1 MSISTP
7 FIRRPIATS
16 LLTTAILLAGLVV
29 FPLLPV
35 APLPNV
41 EFPTLVVSA
50 SYPGASPETMASTV
64 ATPLETEFGQM
75 LPGLAQMTSTS
86 VLGSTQIT
94 LQFDLSTDIKSE
106 ATMVLEAINAA
117 QGSLPKAMPN
127 PPTFR
132 ETNPSDAPILI
143 LSMQSDQ
150 APITQVDDYAEN
162 LVAQQ
167 LSQLQGV
174 GQVLVGGQQTPAIR
188 VQVDPARLASMGMT
202 LEDVRTVLTNAT
214 VDDPKGSINGSQRSY
229 TIYANDQLTKAE
241 PYNNIIIGYRNGA
254 AIRIGDI
261 GHAVDGPQND
271 QLAAWTN
278 GKRGILL
285 LVFKQANANVITT
298 ADSVKAKLPELEN
311 NIPPNIHMSVVS
323 DRTLTIR
330 ASVGDVEFTLLL
342 AVGLVVMVI
351 FLFLRNLW
359 ATIIPSITIPVALA
373 GTLGAMYLCGF
384 SLDNL
389 SLMGLTIA
397 VGFVV
402 DDAIVMLEN
411 IFRYIEGGMKPLDAA
426 IKGAGEI
433 GFTIVSISFS
443 LIAVFIP
450 LLLMGG
456 IVGRLFREFAICV
469 SMTIVISALVSLT
482 LTPMMA
488 SRFLSSEAHEHG
500 RIYNCIEQ
508 AFAATIRFYERTLDI
523 ALRFRFVTLL
533 VFLATVSLS
542 VLLYVVI
549 PKGFFPDQDT
559 GILIGTT
566 DAAQDV
572 SYDAM
577 ATLQQQVNSI
587 VQADPAVA
595 SVVAS
600 VGAGAGGQTANNGRM
615 YITLKPWDQRKDTAF
630 QVIRRIDQKMQAVP
644 GIRLFLQAVQDV
656 RVGGRVSRTQYQ
668 YTLQDAKADELNTWA
683 PKILDKLRSLPQLAD
698 VTSDQEDA
706 GTTETLTYDRDQAA
720 RFGVQPATIDNILYD
735 AFGQREVAQYFTG
748 NKAYYV
754 ILEALPDQ
762 QGQLSTLQKLYV
774 TSSGGQAV
782 PLSTLVH
789 ETSVPVQP
797 VGMNHQ
803 SQFPAVTISFNLQ
816 GSTAL
821 GEAVTAIERTESAD
835 GRAGDGARLV
845 PGNRAGVSDLAQHRA
860 VSDRGGPGHRLHH
873 PRHTVRKLH
882 PAADDIVHPA
892 VGRRRRAA
900 DPAGVRLPAH
910 RDRVDRHHSAD
921 RHREEERHHDGRLRH
936 QRRTA
941 RRAVTDGGNSAG
953 LSAALPADSD
963 DDHGGIAQRRAAD
976 AGRRRG
982 IGTAQAARFRDGR
995 RSGVEPGAHAVHDAG
1010 DLPLPG
1016 SAATLDSAT
1025 PCAKRAEACGDH
1037 GEFERRRSGLS
1048 RPGGTFDGDRAGPPY
1063 AGFPAAGELS
1073 PDAAALCSPCAQGR
1087 TAAQPVRSEPAV
1099 AGLP

>member
-16 LLTTAILLAGLVV
+16 LLTAAVLLAGLVA

-41 EFPTLVVSA
+41 EFPTLAVTA
-50 SYPGASPETMASTV
+50 NYPGASPETMASTV
-64 ATPLETEFGQM
+64 ATPLETEFGEM

-94 LQFDLSTDIKSE
+94 LQFDLGTDIKAE

-117 QGSLPKAMPN
+117 EGSLPKNLPN

-132 ETNPSDAPILI
+132 ETNPSDAPIMI

-150 APITQVDDYAEN
+150 APITEVDDYAEN

-188 VQVDPARLASMGMT
+188 VQVDPAKLASMGMT

-214 VDDPKGSINGSQRSY
+214 VDNPKGSINGPQQSF

-261 GHAVDGPQND
+261 GRAVDGPQND
-271 QLAAWTN
+271 QLRAWTD
-278 GKRGILL
+278 GKPAILL

-298 ADSVKAKLPELEN
+298 ADSVKAKLPSLEN
-311 NIPPNIHMSVVS
+311 NIPPTIHMSVVS

-330 ASVGDVEFTLLL
+330 ASVSDVEFTLTL
-342 AVGLVVMVI
+342 AIVLVVMVI
-351 FLFLRNLW
+351 FVFLRNVW
-359 ATIIPSITIPVALA
+359 ATIIPSVTIPVALA
-373 GTLGAMYLCGF
+373 GTLGAMYVCGF

-411 IFRYIEGGMKPLDAA
+411 IFRHIEEGMRPLDAA

-433 GFTIVSISFS
+433 GFTIISISFS

-488 SRFLSSEAHEHG
+488 SRFLASSEDAHQHG
-500 RIYNCIEQ
+500 RIYNVIERM
-508 AFAATIRFYERTLDI
+508 FAGILRFYERTLDI
-523 ALRFRFVTLL
+523 ALRFRFITLM
-533 VFLATVSLS
+533 VFLATVTLS
-542 VLLYVVI
+542 VVLYVMI

-559 GILIGTT
+559 GIMIGTT
-566 DAAQDV
+566 DAAQDI
-572 SYDAM
+572 SFDAM
-577 ATLQQQVNSI
+577 SALQQQVNKI
-587 VQADPAVA
+587 VLADPAVS
-595 SVVAS
+595 SVVAA
-600 VGAGAGGQTANNGRM
+600 VGAGVAGQTANNGRM
-615 YITLKPWDQRKDTAF
+615 YITLKPWDQRKDNAF
-630 QVIRRIDQKMQAVP
+630 QVIERLDRKMQSVQ

-656 RVGGRVSRTQYQ
+656 RVGGRISRTQYQ
-668 YTLQDAKADELNTWA
+668 YTLQDDKSDELNTWA
-683 PKILDKLRSLPQLAD
+683 PKILDKLRTLPQLAD
-698 VTSDQEDA
+698 VTSDQEVA

-720 RFGVQPATIDNILYD
+720 RFGVQPAAMDDILYD

-754 ILEALPDQ
+754 VLEALPDQ
-762 QGQLSTLQKLYV
+762 QGRLSTLQKLYV
-774 TSSGGQAV
+774 TSSSGQAV

-789 ETSVPVQP
+789 ETSAPVQP
-797 VGMNHQ
+797 VAVNHQ
-803 SQFPAVTISFNLQ
+803 SQFPAVTISFNLK
-816 GSTAL
+816 GGASL
-821 GEAVTAIERTESAD
+821 GNAVNAIERTE
-835 GRAGDGARLV
+835 AGMGV
-845 PGNRAGVSDLAQHRA
+845 PV
-860 VSDRGGPGHRLHH
+860 
-873 PRHTVRKLH
+873 TVE
-882 PAADDIVHPA
+882 
-892 VGRRRRAA
+892 G
-900 DPAGVRLPAH
+900 
-910 RDRVDRHHSAD
+910 SF
-921 RHREEERHHDGRLRH
+921 
-936 QRRTA
+936 Q
-941 RRAVTDGGNSAG
+941 
-953 LSAALPADSD
+953 
-963 DDHGGIAQRRAAD
+963 
-976 AGRRRG
+976 
-982 IGTAQAARFRDGR
+982 GTAQAFQ
-995 RSGVEPGAHAVHDAG
+995 SSLSSEPY
-1010 DLPLPG
+1010 LI
-1016 SAATLDSAT
+1016 
-1025 PCAKRAEACGDH
+1025 
-1037 GEFERRRSGLS
+1037 
-1048 RPGGTFDGDRAGPPY
+1048 
-1063 AGFPAAGELS
+1063 
-1073 PDAAALCSPCAQGR
+1073 AAALITVYIILGILYESYVLPLTILSTLPSAGVGALLILLIFGYQLTVIALIGIILLIGIVKKNGIMMVDFAITAERRDGLAPVAAIRQACLLRFRPILMTTMAALLSGVPLMLENGAGSELRKPLGFAMVGGLALSQVLTLYTTPVVYLYLDQLQQWLAPRRTPHVPKLAAIMASSQGEG
-1087 TAAQPVRSEPAV
+1087 AD
-1099 AGLP
+1099 